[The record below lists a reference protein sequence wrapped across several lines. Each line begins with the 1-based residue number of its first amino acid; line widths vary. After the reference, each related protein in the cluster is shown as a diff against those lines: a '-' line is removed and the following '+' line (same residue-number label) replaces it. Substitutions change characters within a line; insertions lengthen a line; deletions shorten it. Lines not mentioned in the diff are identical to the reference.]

1 MKRKLLVT
9 AAGALV
15 LAAAA
20 VPGVASADHLHSKEV
35 GNGNCV
41 VLAQNG
47 GENLVVLPDQ
57 NPHITDQPENRRHP
71 LHVLVHLGEPGE
83 NFSIGVLG
91 TASDPCIACG
101 EYLNSAG

>member
-1 MKRKLLVT
+1 MSRKLLMW

-20 VPGVASADHLHSKEV
+20 MPGLASADHLHSKEV
-35 GNGNCV
+35 GNGDCV

-57 NPHITDQPENRRHP
+57 NPHITNQPEDRRHP
-71 LHVLVHLGEPGE
+71 LHVLVHLGEPGQ
-83 NFSIGVLG
+83 NFPIGVLG
-91 TASDPCIACG
+91 IVDSDPCLGG
-101 EYLNSAG
+101 EYLNVH